1 MKRIAMWS
9 GPRNISTAM
18 MRAFENRPDTAVID
32 EPFYAHYL
40 LTTGLAHPGAD
51 EVIAQQENDWRVV
64 ARHLQ
69 SGVIEDAEVFY
80 QKHMAHHWCGE
91 MDTSWIEG
99 ITHAFLIR
107 EPRAMLLSLD
117 RVLEHVDVPD
127 TGLRQQKTLFDQL
140 RQRGETPLVV
150 DARDVLTAPRLA
162 MQRLCDGLGIP
173 FDERM
178 LAWPAG
184 RRDSDGVWARHWY
197 AAVEKTTGFAAYQ
210 PTTAVLPAHLK
221 PVLAQCRPIYDELY
235 AFRTVT

>member
-18 MRAFENRPDTAVID
+18 MRAFENRPDTVVVD

-40 LTTGLAHPGAD
+40 VTTGLAHPGAD

-64 ARHLQ
+64 AHSLQ
-69 SGVIEDAEVFY
+69 RGTVAGAQVFY
-80 QKHMAHHWCGE
+80 QKHMAHHWCGD
-91 MDTSWIEG
+91 MDTSWIDG
-99 ITHAFLIR
+99 ISHAFLLR

-117 RVLEHVDVPD
+117 RVLERVGVSD
-127 TGLRQQKTLFDQL
+127 TGLGQQKILFDEL
-140 RQRGETPLVV
+140 RRRGHTPLVI
-150 DARDVLTAPRLA
+150 DARDVLTEPRLA
-162 MQRLCDGLGIP
+162 LQRLCADLGIE

-197 AAVEKTTGFAAYQ
+197 AAVEKSTGFAPYLASTE
-210 PTTAVLPAHLK
+210 PLPAHLE
-221 PVLAQCRPIYDELY
+221 PVLAQCQPLYDQLY
-235 AFRTVT
+235 AFRTHT